1 MGIKP
6 GLVQV
11 MNFFTEGG
19 GAVDMAGFSSLLRGV
34 LIRAANSRG
43 PGGPIG
49 SLHTPSRAPGSSPD
63 RESAMRNAP
72 ALVPGP
78 LARL

>member
-6 GLVQV
+6 GPVQV

-34 LIRAANSRG
+34 FIRAANSRG
-43 PGGPIG
+43 PGGP
-49 SLHTPSRAPGSSPD
+49 T
-63 RESAMRNAP
+63 
-72 ALVPGP
+72 
-78 LARL
+78 